1 MVQVVEVGKIESTYS
16 NPVAELVQTACKY
29 ESHITVQEG
38 GKYINAKIA
47 AIIRIIDKLPPLP
60 EVACAA
66 KNSITLPP
74 KLYITLVLYIRM

>member
-38 GKYINAKIA
+38 GKYINAKSLMGMMA
-47 AIIRIIDKLPPLP
+47 FGLKSGMRV
-60 EVACAA
+60 EVSADGVDEELAVESIQHFLAC
-66 KNSITLPP
+66 K
-74 KLYITLVLYIRM
+74 

>member
-38 GKYINAKIA
+38 GKYINAKSF
-47 AIIRIIDKLPPLP
+47 R
-60 EVACAA
+60 
-66 KNSITLPP
+66 
-74 KLYITLVLYIRM
+74 YF

>member
-47 AIIRIIDKLPPLP
+47 AIIRNIGMVEGITQHTG
-60 EVACAA
+60 VFIA
-66 KNSITLPP
+66 KFML
-74 KLYITLVLYIRM
+74 